1 MEREVPALGG
11 FTAMLLKLALVLI
24 NLCVNDQRNLIH
36 SLKNNLPGALE
47 KVGRLFIL
55 EKLMNKTSF
64 SGEKEVK

>member
-11 FTAMLLKLALVLI
+11 FTAMLLKLASVLI

-36 SLKNNLPGALE
+36 SLKNNLPEALE
-47 KVGRLFIL
+47 KVGCLFIL
-55 EKLMNKTSF
+55 EKLVNKTSL